1 MAEQVKMAT
10 NMAIRGA
17 VDAMVEIMGKNGTE
31 VLFRNAGLAH
41 IVQNPPEYN
50 FEPCIPTTEQI
61 KFYMNIVDVMGL
73 NGAISLWRRI
83 AYTVMQ
89 YAVERGHMLDNF
101 NALAELEKF
110 HEGLKIFS
118 VISGKGTSVLK
129 DNEPDELTV
138 PDCFMC
144 LEYKNK
150 TKRSMCAVYEGAIQF
165 LADWAFGKGK
175 YLSRET
181 KCMAKGDE
189 VCYFALEKK

>member
-17 VDAMVEIMGKNGTE
+17 IDAMVEIMGKNGTE
-31 VLFRNAGLAH
+31 VLFRNAGLVH
-41 IVQNPPEYN
+41 VFQNPPEYN

-61 KFYMNIVDVMGL
+61 KFYMNIVEVMGL

-83 AYTVMQ
+83 AYTIMQ
-89 YAVERGHMLDNF
+89 YANERGNMLGSF
-101 NALAELEKF
+101 AALPELEKF
-110 HEGLKIFS
+110 HKGLEIFTL
-118 VISGKGTSVLK
+118 ISGKGTPILK
-129 DNEPDELTV
+129 EGQPDELSV

-144 LEYKNK
+144 LEYKN
-150 TKRSMCAVYEGAIQF
+150 TLKRSMCAVHEGAIQY
-165 LADWAFGKGK
+165 LADWSFGKGK

-181 KCMAKGDE
+181 QCMGKGDA